1 MARNVGTNSRFASAF
16 ATLICAWV
24 VALVVLGL
32 SSGPRSAAGLDTPAV
47 TTAATSR

>member
-1 MARNVGTNSRFASAF
+1 MARNAATDSRFASAF

-32 SSGPRSAAGLDTPAV
+32 STGPRPAAGVD
-47 TTAATSR
+47 TAAVATAR

>member
-1 MARNVGTNSRFASAF
+1 MARNVGTNSRFAAAF

-32 SSGPRSAAGLDTPAV
+32 TTGSRPAEGLHNPAV
-47 TTAATSR
+47 LTAR

>member
-1 MARNVGTNSRFASAF
+1 MAHNVATNSRFASVF

-32 SSGPRSAAGLDTPAV
+32 STGPRPAASVDTPAV
-47 TTAATSR
+47 AAAR

>member
-32 SSGPRSAAGLDTPAV
+32 STGPRPVEDLPTPSVV
-47 TTAATSR
+47 TAR

>member
-1 MARNVGTNSRFASAF
+1 MTRNVGTNSRFASAF

-32 SSGPRSAAGLDTPAV
+32 TSGPRPVEDLPTPTVV
-47 TTAATSR
+47 TAR